1 MESAVA
7 SAQLLGLLTAIGLL
21 VTALTVIVSI
31 NHFLFP
37 LDQLIEAARR
47 ITQGDM
53 AHRVQIKSGDEIE
66 KLGNAFN
73 TMMQSVVDSRRD
85 IDLKVDQQT
94 KDILEK
100 NKLLKE
106 HQKKTL
112 TALEEAKAAR
122 KTAAEKALELKKY
135 LLAVEGASDHIII
148 TDSEGTIL
156 YANNAVHKVTGFT
169 PREVVGKKAGAKEL
183 WGGLMD
189 KDFYTK
195 MWHTVKVERKPF
207 SALITNQR
215 KNGEKYQAQTNIS
228 PISENGEVRFFV
240 AIERDVTK
248 EKEVDRMKTEF
259 ISLAS
264 HQLRTPLS
272 AMKWFLEMLL
282 GGDAGV
288 LTKEQTEMIVNI
300 RDSNERMIAL
310 VNSLL
315 NLSRIESGRIIIE
328 PTPTNIEELVR
339 ETLLDIGPRL
349 KTKRQRLTVKVDDNI
364 PYINLDPK
372 LIRNVLINLLTNAVK
387 YTPAGGKIEVFVLN
401 KGESIVFQVSD
412 NGYGVLEKE
421 KDKIF
426 EKLYRGSNVVKLET
440 EGTGLGLYIA
450 KSIVESSGG
459 EIGFESRENKGS
471 TFWFSLPISGMKA
484 KAGEVTVNG

>member
-1 MESAVA
+1 MPKITQEKKFFSLTLITMFAY
-7 SAQLLGLLTAIGLL
+7 GLLTILYILENVRTHLLFGFALL
-21 VTALTVIVSI
+21 VVS
-31 NHFLFP
+31 
-37 LDQLIEAARR
+37 
-47 ITQGDM
+47 
-53 AHRVQIKSGDEIE
+53 
-66 KLGNAFN
+66 
-73 TMMQSVVDSRRD
+73 SVGSVSMFRM
-85 IDLKVDQQT
+85 
-94 KDILEK
+94 IL
-100 NKLLKE
+100 KLLNEVKKE
-106 HQKKTL
+106 KDTNIKQAKE
-112 TALEEAKAAR
+112 LE
-122 KTAAEKALELKKY
+122 KY
-135 LLAVEGASDHIII
+135 LLAVENVSEHIVI
-148 TDSEGTIL
+148 TDSEGMIL
-156 YANNAVHKVTGFT
+156 YANAAAEKITGFK
-169 PREVVGKKAGAKEL
+169 REELIGKKAGTKEL
-183 WGGLMD
+183 WGGQM
-189 KDFYTK
+189 KKSFYEK
-195 MWHTVKVERKPF
+195 LWHKIKVEKKVF
-207 SALITNQR
+207 SGEVNNKR
-215 KNGEKYQAQTNIS
+215 RNGEHYLSLATIA
-228 PISENGEVRFFV
+228 PILINDKVTFFV
-240 AIERDVTK
+240 GIERDITK
-248 EKEVDRMKTEF
+248 EREVDRMKTEF

-288 LTKEQTEMIVNI
+288 LAKEQTEMIVNI

-328 PTPTNIEELVR
+328 PTPTNVEELVR

-364 PYINLDPK
+364 PNINLDPK

-387 YTPAGGKIEVFVLN
+387 YTPKGGKIEVFVLN
-401 KGESIVFQVSD
+401 KGENIVFQVRD

-459 EIGFESRENKGS
+459 EIGFESRENKGT